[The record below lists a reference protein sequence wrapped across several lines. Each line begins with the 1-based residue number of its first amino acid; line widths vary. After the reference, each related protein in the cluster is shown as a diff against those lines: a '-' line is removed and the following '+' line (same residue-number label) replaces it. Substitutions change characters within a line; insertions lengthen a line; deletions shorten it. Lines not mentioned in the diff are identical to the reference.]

1 MTISHLSQEP
11 IISEEHK
18 LANLRAL
25 NEHNKTLHI
34 IQIAFLKKPQSSF
47 LKTQVNKKGMDRT

>member
-34 IQIAFLKKPQSSF
+34 IQIAFLKKP
-47 LKTQVNKKGMDRT
+47 